1 VGELADG
8 LLGEHWWV
16 VRIAGG
22 ALVGELADG
31 LLGEHW
37 WVVRIAGGALVGG
50 EDCWGSIGGW

>member
-1 VGELADG
+1 
-8 LLGEHWWV
+8 